1 MSEAASEAAS
11 EVVRTVTY
19 TALPHSWSRG
29 CWVVTG
35 SKGGA
40 ETHFFGDNAKRD
52 AIRWSRI
59 QNERVE
65 KKQAEAD
72 PTRIQTTTII
82 LERDGFGPE
91 ARLRRLVV
99 RAYNWHDER
108 LNVGNHLQAT
118 YPVLDNE
125 NDRVISGW
133 AMDRARAEL
142 GELSTAPKGS

>member
-35 SKGGA
+35 GGGG
-40 ETHFFGDNAKRD
+40 ETHFFGDNAKRN

-65 KKQAEAD
+65 EEEQAEVD
-72 PTRIQTTTII
+72 PTRIQTTTIT

-99 RAYNWHDER
+99 RAYNWHSER
-108 LNVGNHLQAT
+108 LNVGKNLQAT

-125 NDRVISGW
+125 NDRVTSGW

-142 GELSTAPKGS
+142 GELSTALKGS